1 MTSSAEHAWQP
12 QYVANFLCDGAKC
25 DSLCCRAWDITID
38 GETYEKYRQLADST
52 DRKFIL
58 NNIKSA
64 PEGSRLINMDQTKA
78 CPFLREDL
86 LCHIQR
92 RYGAEALSQTC
103 RSFPRHLVQLS
114 GFQLRSLSMVCPVAA
129 ELALLSPESMTMER
143 VEPAGEDVG
152 WQPLNLANSEQ
163 SEKSEALSRLVEEII
178 LGGIA
183 ILQNKTY
190 TRQQRLLM
198 LGFYLDRAEELLKQQ
213 NAIEL
218 IANLTKTYQAAN
230 FRQQLRPIFGAFEFD
245 EAGHAAFMGDLLKE
259 LRSKDVLP
267 ADALPEDF
275 SNLSSISPA
284 FPSALNSEYG
294 NVLDNFLMQE
304 FIHQGYPFRI
314 DDTLMHNYLI
324 FLTSWTLWQYWLLT
338 ACQRAKGSLNQKE
351 FIKTVGDYCKVA
363 DHTKGYADLLSQRL
377 EKYRDNPMGLIQK
390 LIYL

>member
-1 MTSSAEHAWQP
+1 MTSSAEHTWQP
-12 QYVANFLCDGAKC
+12 RYVAKFLCDGAKC

-38 GETYEKYRQLADST
+38 DETYEKYRQLADST

-64 PEGSRLINMDQTKA
+64 PEGSRLIKMDQA
-78 CPFLREDL
+78 RSCPFLREDL

-129 ELALLSPESMTMER
+129 ELALLSPEAMTMER
-143 VEPAGEDVG
+143 VEPSDEDVG
-152 WQPLNLANSEQ
+152 WQPLQVETA
-163 SEKSEALSRLVEEII
+163 EKSEALSRLVEEIS

-183 ILQNKTY
+183 ILQNKSY

-198 LGFYLDRAEELLKQQ
+198 LGLYLDRAEELLKQQ

-218 IANLTKTYQAAN
+218 IANLTKTYQAED
-230 FRQQLRPIFGAFEFD
+230 FRQQLRPVFGAFAFD
-245 EAGHAAFMGDLLKE
+245 EEGYSAFMAGLLDD
-259 LRSKDVLP
+259 LRSKDILP
-267 ADALPEDF
+267 ADALPKD
-275 SNLSSISPA
+275 LSSLSAASPA
-284 FPSALNSEYG
+284 FPSAFTSEYD
-294 NVLDNFLMQE
+294 NVLDNFLVQE
-304 FIHQGYPFRI
+304 FIHLGYPFRI

-324 FLTSWTLWQYWLLT
+324 FLTSWALWQYWLFT
-338 ACQRAKGSLNQKE
+338 ACQRANGSLNQKE
-351 FIKTVGDYCKVA
+351 FIKTVGAYCKVA
-363 DHTKGYADLLSQRL
+363 DHTKGYADVLSQRL

-390 LIYL
+390 LICL